1 MPIPGIRGMEHVGL
15 HGPRHQRGLRLL
27 REDPGR
33 RGTFHRGEGFQGR
46 RRLDEEA
53 PQCRS
58 ESCVIKEF
66 RYVRC
71 GNGTNLEVF
80 QYEAPNQ
87 AQKPLL
93 KNSDIGGHHLAF
105 YVDDMDEAI
114 AFLKKNGVKVL
125 GEPTSYTDGPNLGL
139 TWCYFMAPWGLQ
151 LEIVSSPNDTTFDKE
166 AKKAG
171 RTRLFHPGQAKETLI

>member
-15 HGPRHQRGLRLL
+15 TVPDINEACDFFEKILGAEVLFTAAK
-27 REDPGR
+27 D
-33 RGTFHRGEGFQGR
+33 FKGEGNWMKEH
-46 RRLDEEA
+46 LNVDPSA
-53 PQCRS
+53 
-58 ESCVIKEF
+58 VVKEF

-87 AQKPLL
+87 AKKPLL
-93 KNSDIGGHHLAF
+93 NSDIGGHHLAF
-105 YVDDMDEAI
+105 YVDDMDAAV

-139 TWCYFMAPWGLQ
+139 TWCYFLAPWGLQ

-166 AKKAG
+166 AKKVG
-171 RTRLFHPGQAKETLI
+171 KTRLFHPGQAKETLL